1 MKIDLGVVIERAN
14 LVYQQR
20 KGYVWDG
27 YTAPELQPR
36 IISDQVLALAEVL
49 VEEINIKLAAYD
61 TRLAALVAVL

>member
-1 MKIDLGVVIERAN
+1 MQIDLDTVIERAN

-27 YTAPELQPR
+27 YKAPELQPR

-49 VEEINIKLAAYD
+49 VEEINVKMAAYD